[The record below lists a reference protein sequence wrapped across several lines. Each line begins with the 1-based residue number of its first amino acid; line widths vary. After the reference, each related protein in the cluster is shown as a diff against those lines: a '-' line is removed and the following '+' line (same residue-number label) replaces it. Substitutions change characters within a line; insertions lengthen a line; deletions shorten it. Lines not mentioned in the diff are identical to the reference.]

1 MRWSPR
7 HTMSPWPICAVTSC
21 HSSPCS
27 RPPSTPWAS
36 GGSWHSRPAPSG
48 PLPSPPCSLNV
59 PSLAEHVPRPSDF
72 FAEPAIVRLFTIT
85 VSQSSTY
92 QPSRCELSEMRKD
105 KEREE
110 EVTEEPKRFTTQGTA
125 RGFSLF
131 EEALLVSEAQNLN
144 VEQYTKVAAAVQ
156 NVLPCHL

>member
-1 MRWSPR
+1 
-7 HTMSPWPICAVTSC
+7 
-21 HSSPCS
+21 
-27 RPPSTPWAS
+27 
-36 GGSWHSRPAPSG
+36 
-48 PLPSPPCSLNV
+48 
-59 PSLAEHVPRPSDF
+59 
-72 FAEPAIVRLFTIT
+72 
-85 VSQSSTY
+85 
-92 QPSRCELSEMRKD
+92 MRKD